1 MWRGSKFAVAAAV
14 LALLVG
20 ACGSDDDGGGSAAGG
35 GGSDSSSS
43 KPSLEAVAEACQAPY
58 AEAAKE
64 EVDTSAYKKPEPWT
78 LAMAGATT
86 TGSSYI
92 VYMIQEV
99 KAGVADDKRF
109 GDFVI
114 TDANFNATKQVSDI
128 ESLIQQKVDAILL
141 TPTDNKA
148 LQPAL
153 KKAMD
158 AGIPVIPVTSGF
170 DDSPNV
176 VAGAT
181 VDLYSYYVT
190 SVSRLFDAMGGKGEV
205 AQILTLPGSNED
217 AVQKEA
223 VNCVLKQYPDIK
235 LVDSQFGKYATAQS
249 KTIADA
255 WVQRFPNLKGV
266 ISVYGEPSLGVA
278 SAYKQA
284 GRLDQIKISPGNQ
297 SNGWLKFVAAN
308 PSQNLGGVGY
318 PVTLGRDAVKVAGD
332 ILSGES
338 VPRATFI
345 GGEFFPPDKMKSLA
359 NPDEPDSWWPNDLPE
374 DLQP

>member
-1 MWRGSKFAVAAAV
+1 MWRGSRAVAATAV
-14 LALLVG
+14 VALALS
-20 ACGSDDDGGGSAAGG
+20 ACGSDGGDGGGSAASGG
-35 GGSDSSSS
+35 DSASS
-43 KPSLEAVAEACQAPY
+43 KPSLDAVAEACRAPY
-58 AEAAKE
+58 ADDAKAM
-64 EVDTSAYKKPEPWT
+64 VDTSAYKKKTPWT

-92 VYMIQEV
+92 VYMIAEV
-99 KAGVADDKRF
+99 RAGVRDDKRF

-114 TDANFNATKQVSDI
+114 TDANFNASKQVSDI

-148 LQPAL
+148 LQPVL
-153 KKAMD
+153 KKAKD

-181 VDLYSYYVT
+181 VDLFSYYVT
-190 SVSRLFDAMGGKGEV
+190 SVSRLFDSMGGKGEV

-217 AVQKEA
+217 IVQKQA
-223 VNCVLKQYPDIK
+223 VDCVLGQYPDIK
-235 LVDSQFGKYATAQS
+235 LVDSQYGKYATQQS

-284 GRLDQIKISPGNQ
+284 GRLDSIKISPGNQ
-297 SNGWLKFVAAN
+297 SNGWLKFVALN

-318 PVTLGRDAVKVAGD
+318 PVTLGRDAVKVAAD
-332 ILSGES
+332 VLSGKS

-345 GGEFFPPDKMKSLA
+345 GGEFFEPDKMKSLA
-359 NPDEPDSWWPNDLPE
+359 APDKPDSWWPNDLPA